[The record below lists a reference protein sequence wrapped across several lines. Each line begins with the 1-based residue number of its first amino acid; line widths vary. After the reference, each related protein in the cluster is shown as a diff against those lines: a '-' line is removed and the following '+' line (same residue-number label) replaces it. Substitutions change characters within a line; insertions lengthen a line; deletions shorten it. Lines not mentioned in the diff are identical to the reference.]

1 MDLSNKINEPISSCS
16 KCKGNLCNNCSR
28 SHESEFIRHR
38 LEYKLYISNIINKEN
53 KEPNLNK
60 SKENDFIEQCFSCNK
75 NLFIQESS
83 MINHCFNCK
92 VNFCIKCSK
101 NHFKNNNSHDLSLF
115 EVKLNKYTE
124 GNDKSYSIC
133 EICGDSLNIDKAFY
147 RCENCEI
154 DFCQK
159 CLYIHYRSKPNHNY
173 ILIKYIQILGKEEND
188 FDLTTH
194 IKKKNSCITCRIR
207 LDDFAR
213 NSCNYCNKIFCNE
226 CIKQHYEQNYEHRL
240 IKSSSQKNIFSKN
253 IFSLKEEQNEN
264 NDIEKCN
271 KCLKACI
278 NCPIYKCNQCKIK
291 LCEECISFHN
301 KMFSSHKISLFKD
314 NSNQNDTIKETK
326 NKITCLCIF
335 CKKSH
340 VDFPKRFF
348 YV

>member
-1 MDLSNKINEPISSCS
+1 MCE
-16 KCKGNLCNNCSR
+16 KCANNFHKR
-28 SHESEFIRHR
+28 KYPQHY
-38 LEYKLYISNIINKEN
+38 LISNQKFKHEKMEN
-53 KEPNLNK
+53 
-60 SKENDFIEQCFSCNK
+60 
-75 NLFIQESS
+75 
-83 MINHCFNCK
+83 
-92 VNFCIKCSK
+92 
-101 NHFKNNNSHDLSLF
+101 
-115 EVKLNKYTE
+115 
-124 GNDKSYSIC
+124 
-133 EICGDSLNIDKAFY
+133 
-147 RCENCEI
+147 
-154 DFCQK
+154 
-159 CLYIHYRSKPNHNY
+159 
-173 ILIKYIQILGKEEND
+173 EEND
-188 FDLTTH
+188 FDLTKH
-194 IKKKNSCITCRIR
+194 IKKKNSCITCGIR
-207 LDDFAR
+207 LDDFTR

-226 CIKQHYEQNYEHRL
+226 CIKQHYDQNYDHRL

-314 NSNQNDTIKETK
+314 NSNQNETIKETK

-348 YV
+348 YVCSECNGNICSICKRNHDNKFYSHILVFPHKYGEETDINKRHRRYASIG